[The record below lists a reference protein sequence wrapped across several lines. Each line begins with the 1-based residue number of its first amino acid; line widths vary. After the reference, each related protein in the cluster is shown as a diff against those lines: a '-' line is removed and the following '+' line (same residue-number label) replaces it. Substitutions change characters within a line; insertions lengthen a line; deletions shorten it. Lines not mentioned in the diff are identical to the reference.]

1 MVPRRSHADAMIR
14 YRPLRR
20 VVVERLLLCL
30 LFAFCASTWL
40 GMWLSPLTV
49 PFVVAVWL
57 WSSFRHARLTV
68 EVDEQGLRVRNPW
81 RSYVVKWSEVANVS
95 PIVTES
101 KTPYL
106 VPGLRRSG
114 FLTAIRLWALAVP
127 TERVFS
133 KHTKL
138 TVESIWPPSSRNG
151 SRITESESKISLS
164 ADVRRTDL
172 LLRPGLS
179 AERVCGVRLGHTV
192 VTVTKGTSHP
202 RRAQWWVRHLHH

>member
-1 MVPRRSHADAMIR
+1 MIR

-20 VVVERLLLCL
+20 VVVERSLLGL

-40 GMWLSPLTV
+40 GLWLSPLTV
-49 PFVVAVWL
+49 PVIVAVWL
-57 WSSFRHARLTV
+57 WSAFRHARLTV

-127 TERVFS
+127 
-133 KHTKL
+133 
-138 TVESIWPPSSRNG
+138 
-151 SRITESESKISLS
+151 
-164 ADVRRTDL
+164 
-172 LLRPGLS
+172 
-179 AERVCGVRLGHTV
+179 AERLFLKAHEVNRGDHLAAIVSQWNQDYGVRVKHF
-192 VTVTKGTSHP
+192 
-202 RRAQWWVRHLHH
+202 R